1 MASVE
6 RSTPTI
12 PLRNDQA
19 IVNFMLETDGDPW
32 DSSKFEFENMDA
44 TDVSSDDE
52 PLSESSENNE
62 KLPESAP
69 VPSGSSSASKKSLKR
84 KTSIAKKAKKRCDKL
99 ETSTGLPQAMKRHFF
114 SEQPDLHNIIKSW
127 N

>member
-1 MASVE
+1 
-6 RSTPTI
+6 
-12 PLRNDQA
+12 
-19 IVNFMLETDGDPW
+19 
-32 DSSKFEFENMDA
+32 MDA

-84 KTSIAKKAKKRCDKL
+84 KTSIAKKGKKRCDKL

-114 SEQPDLHNIIKSW
+114 SEQPDLHNIIKS
-127 N
+127 